1 MKVASD
7 WLARSMD
14 MLRGGSAK
22 KAEST
27 TNRSMD
33 QRASLRRG
41 QEALPPR
48 MLRRLMDD
56 LQAVGFELSSLGN
69 NTFSICGVPA
79 EIDQI
84 NPIEL
89 IRNIVIRS
97 IETGSDVKQEIQE
110 SVALS
115 IASSGAIAYGQ
126 KLSDEEMTQLVNQLF
141 ATPTPN
147 HTPDGRTVISILK
160 DGDIAKLF
168 K

>member
-1 MKVASD
+1 MLIDQHRAHICVLFHRFIDHIRRNNGISQRVLFPEIIEFSAS
-7 WLARSMD
+7 
-14 MLRGGSAK
+14 
-22 KAEST
+22 
-27 TNRSMD
+27 
-33 QRASLRRG
+33 
-41 QEALPPR
+41 EAAMVPY
-48 MLRRLMDD
+48 LMDD

-89 IRNIVIRS
+89 IQNIVIRS

-147 HTPDGRTVISILK
+147 HTPDWTHRDFHSERWRYCQVV
-160 DGDIAKLF
+160 
-168 K
+168 